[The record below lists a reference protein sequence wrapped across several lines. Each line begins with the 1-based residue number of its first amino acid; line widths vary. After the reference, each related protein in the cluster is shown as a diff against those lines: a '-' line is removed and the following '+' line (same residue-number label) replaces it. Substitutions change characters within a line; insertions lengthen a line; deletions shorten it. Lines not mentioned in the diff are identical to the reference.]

1 MSLDP
6 GIRLGAYEVLA
17 KLGEGGMGEVY
28 RARDTKLDRDV
39 ALKVLPRSVA
49 EDPDRLARFERE
61 AKVLASLNHPN
72 VCTVHDTGEYDGRPF
87 IVMEVVHGST
97 LRQQLGNGPLQSRQV
112 IDLAIQLA
120 DALDAAHAKGIIHR
134 DIKPANII
142 VNERGHAK
150 LLDFGLAK
158 LSPDTAADSNAH
170 AHLGAPTI
178 DAVELT
184 QPRSAVGTIA
194 YMSPEQARGEGL
206 DKRTDLFSLGAV
218 LFEMVT
224 GHQAFAGPST
234 AVVFDAILNRVPV
247 PPANF
252 SGMPARL
259 AEIISNALEKERDL
273 RYQTA
278 ADMLADLRRAKR
290 DLESGRSSIASVTSL
305 SATAATS
312 IDPSSGPSRVRPA
325 TSSESSRPVPSTH
338 RLKVFAAI
346 GVGAVVLLTVF
357 FAGRWRGTPV
367 PTTVDRGVTALVQSQ
382 LALATDSLSRSEYE
396 SAIAYADAALTAA
409 PGQAEAL
416 RIRAAARAALAR
428 VVDEPSA
435 APEQV
440 AETQPRLAD
449 SPPPIPP
456 PPRPRPELT
465 TREAV
470 PEVPDPPEVT
480 APPPPA
486 AEAVVDTVPEP
497 PTAPEV
503 ETPLEPPVNETLDAR
518 ESDTDTQNPETTIP
532 EAPPIEVAPQDEEAA
547 IREVLESFEVAI
559 ETMNMAL
566 YRSVR
571 PTLSADEASRVRAGF
586 EAVQSQQVDLTILS
600 IAIQDTEAV
609 VRLSRRDTI
618 QTGGGEQTQ
627 ESRQTVT
634 LTKTPDGWVIARME
648 G

>member
-1 MSLDP
+1 M
-6 GIRLGAYEVLA
+6 
-17 KLGEGGMGEVY
+17 
-28 RARDTKLDRDV
+28 
-39 ALKVLPRSVA
+39 
-49 EDPDRLARFERE
+49 
-61 AKVLASLNHPN
+61 
-72 VCTVHDTGEYDGRPF
+72 
-87 IVMEVVHGST
+87 
-97 LRQQLGNGPLQSRQV
+97 
-112 IDLAIQLA
+112 
-120 DALDAAHAKGIIHR
+120 
-134 DIKPANII
+134 
-142 VNERGHAK
+142 
-150 LLDFGLAK
+150 
-158 LSPDTAADSNAH
+158 
-170 AHLGAPTI
+170 
-178 DAVELT
+178 
-184 QPRSAVGTIA
+184 
-194 YMSPEQARGEGL
+194 
-206 DKRTDLFSLGAV
+206 
-218 LFEMVT
+218 
-224 GHQAFAGPST
+224 
-234 AVVFDAILNRVPV
+234 
-247 PPANF
+247 
-252 SGMPARL
+252 
-259 AEIISNALEKERDL
+259 
-273 RYQTA
+273 
-278 ADMLADLRRAKR
+278 
-290 DLESGRSSIASVTSL
+290 
-305 SATAATS
+305 
-312 IDPSSGPSRVRPA
+312 
-325 TSSESSRPVPSTH
+325 
-338 RLKVFAAI
+338 
-346 GVGAVVLLTVF
+346 
-357 FAGRWRGTPV
+357 RWR
-367 PTTVDRGVTALVQSQ
+367 R
-382 LALATDSLSRSEYE
+382 DSLSRSEYE